1 MVVYA
6 FFWGIVI
13 KFEANFSKYEK
24 NFGQNFFLLTCR
36 KKPFFKILNFSD
48 SKNIARCWKKC
59 MFGTKYFQKF
69 TNYDKIVDAI
79 HLMSPSKVD
88 F

>member
-1 MVVYA
+1 M
-6 FFWGIVI
+6 
-13 KFEANFSKYEK
+13 K
-24 NFGQNFFLLTCR
+24 
-36 KKPFFKILNFSD
+36 KILVKIFFYLLVEKKHFSRFLIFQN
-48 SKNIARCWKKC
+48 SKNIARCGKKC